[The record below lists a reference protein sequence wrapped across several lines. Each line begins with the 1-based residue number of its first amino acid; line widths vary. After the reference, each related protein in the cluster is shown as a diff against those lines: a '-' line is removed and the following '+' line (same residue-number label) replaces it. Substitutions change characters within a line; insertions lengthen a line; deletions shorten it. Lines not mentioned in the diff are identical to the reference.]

1 MLALLSAHCP
11 NFCDVLVKVIL
22 GVMVLFI
29 ITCRKEPEEQ
39 EVNARSDAGSA
50 PLLCCTCA
58 WSSRPI
64 YAESDTQPREGPFQ
78 TLKIRQSLQNK
89 ILQLAGQSLP

>member
-39 EVNARSDAGSA
+39 VVNARSDAGGAS
-50 PLLCCTCA
+50 PLCRTRA
-58 WSSRPI
+58 RSSRPVH
-64 YAESDTQPREGPFQ
+64 AEAATQPREGPLQ
-78 TLKIRQSLQNK
+78 TLKIRQSLRNK